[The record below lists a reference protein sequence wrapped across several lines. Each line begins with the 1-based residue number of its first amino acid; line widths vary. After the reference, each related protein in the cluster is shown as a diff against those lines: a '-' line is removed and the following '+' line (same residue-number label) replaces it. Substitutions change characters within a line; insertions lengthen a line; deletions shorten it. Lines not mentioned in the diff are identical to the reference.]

1 MCGICGMT
9 GEKVEE
15 SEILKRMMDKMHHR
29 GPDGEGMYQSEHAV
43 LGFKRLSIID
53 LDHGDQPMYNE
64 DDSLVLVF
72 NGEIYN
78 YKELVEELTAK
89 GHKFRNRS
97 DSECLLHAYEEYGKE
112 MVHHLRGMFAFA
124 IWDEKEETLFAARDF
139 FGIKPFYYFKNI

>member
-1 MCGICGMT
+1 MCGICGMA

-29 GPDGEGMYQSEHAV
+29 GPDGEGMYQSEHAA

-112 MVHHLRGMFAFA
+112 MVHHLR
-124 IWDEKEETLFAARDF
+124 
-139 FGIKPFYYFKNI
+139 